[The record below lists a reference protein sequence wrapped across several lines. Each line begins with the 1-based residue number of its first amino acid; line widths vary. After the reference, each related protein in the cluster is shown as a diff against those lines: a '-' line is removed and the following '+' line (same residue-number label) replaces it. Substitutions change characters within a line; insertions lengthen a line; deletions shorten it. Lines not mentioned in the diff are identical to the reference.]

1 MRMNRQYEKSR
12 PGMNSD
18 VQLPKV
24 LFCNQCGA
32 PVAEDACFCAKCGA
46 PRVGSAP
53 DSPREAV
60 PKKNCCTGFD
70 KAAAIV
76 NLCVNGFVLL
86 LLLITLMTDFSMFA
100 DLGIAL
106 AFCTVVIAFAIYAL
120 ACKKTQFPKWL
131 KITNIVFFVLS
142 IGSTLLIVSVLL

>member
-1 MRMNRQYEKSR
+1 MRMNRQSEKSR

-18 VQLPKV
+18 IQLPKV

-32 PVAEDACFCAKCGA
+32 SIAEDACFCAKCGA
-46 PRVGSAP
+46 PKVGSAP
-53 DSPREAV
+53 DAPQAAV
-60 PKKNCCTGFD
+60 SKKNCCTGFD
-70 KAAAIV
+70 KVVAIV

-86 LLLITLMTDFSMFA
+86 LLLITLTVDFSMFA
-100 DLGIAL
+100 DLGLAL
-106 AFCTVVIAFAIYAL
+106 LFCAVVIGFAIDAL
-120 ACKKTQFPKWL
+120 ACKKDRFPKWL